1 MPSAPTITCLR
12 VAAVAGGRRAG
23 AAAAT
28 AGASSARRMIRKTL
42 PTFSVPL
49 STCLEERLKRSSTP
63 QASFGVVRHG
73 SSSLRTS
80 PSCGKGAKRLSG
92 FILLLNW
99 LRSVW
104 CRDIL

>member
-1 MPSAPTITCLR
+1 LPSAPTITCLR

-28 AGASSARRMIRKTL
+28 AGASSARRMMRKTL

-49 STCLEERLKRSSTP
+49 STCLEDRLNRSSTP

-80 PSCGKGAKRLSG
+80 PSCGRGAKRLSG
-92 FILLLNW
+92 FILRLNW

-104 CRDIL
+104 WRDIL